1 MKSLF
6 FVCCLSIQFI
16 ATATFAADPEPIRV
30 TTFNIRYGTAPD
42 GENVWVNRTPLIW
55 EFLDSEKP
63 QVMGLQEALPN
74 QISDILEH
82 CPQYVSLGVGRDADG
97 SGEYSALLYDRNR
110 FDVLSAETFWLSDT
124 PSVRGSRTWG
134 ANFTRLC
141 TWARLFDRTTKRVF
155 TVMNTHWDHE
165 SQPSRLKSGQLMAKR
180 IREFD
185 PADPLIV
192 MGDFNIGPSD
202 PARQALTEVGLRDS
216 FLDLHPNEEQ
226 VGTFHGFT
234 GKPGTHKIDA
244 ILVSKQWLVS
254 AAEIIRTERD
264 GVYLSDHYPVTAT
277 LELKDAE

>member
-6 FVCCLSIQFI
+6 FVCCLWTQFI
-16 ATATFAADPEPIRV
+16 VAAAFAAEPEPIRV

-42 GENVWVNRTPLIW
+42 GENVWENRKPLIW

-63 QVMGLQEALPN
+63 QVMGLQEALYD
-74 QISDILEH
+74 QVSAFIERY
-82 CPQYVSLGVGRDADG
+82 PQYASVGVGRESDG
-97 SGEYSALLYDRNR
+97 GGEYSALLYDRNQ

-124 PSVRGSRTWG
+124 PTVRGSRTWG
-134 ANFTRLC
+134 ANFTRTC
-141 TWARLFDRTTKRVF
+141 VWARFLERTTNRIF
-155 TVMNTHWDHE
+155 IVMNTHWDHE
-165 SQPSRLKSGQLMAKR
+165 SQNSRLKSGQLMAKR

-185 PADPLIV
+185 PAEPLIV

-234 GKPGTHKIDA
+234 GKPSSDKIDA
-244 ILVSKQWLVS
+244 ILVSKQWLVT
-254 AAEIIRTERD
+254 AAEIVRTERD

-277 LELKDAE
+277 LELKPTP